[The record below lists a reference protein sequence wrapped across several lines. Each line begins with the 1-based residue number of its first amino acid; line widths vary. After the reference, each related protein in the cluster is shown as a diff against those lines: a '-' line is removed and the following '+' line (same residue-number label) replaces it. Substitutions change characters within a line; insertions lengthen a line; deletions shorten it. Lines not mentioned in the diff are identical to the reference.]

1 MAVEQNIFDDLDY
14 GSPLDPLVLDI
25 SDLALEFCELSE
37 LITEAFADFKP
48 EIHEKMLAMI
58 TDALDR
64 EDYNDILLAV
74 LIHEEMSEDYDVWV
88 ESTEWEKCLTECLN
102 YYESEE
108 QYEECIKAKNV
119 MERLNNLNE

>member
-1 MAVEQNIFDDLDY
+1 MAVEQNIFDDIDY

-25 SDLALEFCELSE
+25 SDLALEFGELSD
-37 LITEAFADFKP
+37 LISQAFADFKL

-64 EDYNDILLAV
+64 EDYNDILIAV

-88 ESTEWEKCLTECLN
+88 ESAEWEKCLIECLS

-108 QYEECIKAKNV
+108 QYEECIKVKNV